1 MKVVI
6 VEVSSNDELKNLL
19 EMLDSSQAPET
30 ATEEPPPEAVMEE
43 QTPETVTETQAQAPE
58 PEPTAPEMPLEE
70 LSISSR
76 VVKVLHEKGIDTV
89 PALTRLRERDLKKIP
104 QIGQASLRE
113 IKNALHKKNM
123 RLRRRDFKG
132 VA

>member
-1 MKVVI
+1 MKVLI
-6 VEVSSNDELKNLL
+6 VEISNQDEFKNLL
-19 EMLDSSQAPET
+19 EMLDSSQTPA
-30 ATEEPPPEAVMEE
+30 PEAVLEE
-43 QTPETVTETQAQAPE
+43 PVPEEVTPKPEEASPE
-58 PEPTAPEMPLEE
+58 PEPEVPEMPLEE

-76 VVKVLHEKGIDTV
+76 VVKVLHEKGIDSV
-89 PALTRLRERDLKKIP
+89 PALTRLRERDLKRIP

-132 VA
+132 AA